1 MEYKLKE
8 KNKVCKHCGYQ
19 TIALFK

>member
-1 MEYKLKE
+1 MECKLKE